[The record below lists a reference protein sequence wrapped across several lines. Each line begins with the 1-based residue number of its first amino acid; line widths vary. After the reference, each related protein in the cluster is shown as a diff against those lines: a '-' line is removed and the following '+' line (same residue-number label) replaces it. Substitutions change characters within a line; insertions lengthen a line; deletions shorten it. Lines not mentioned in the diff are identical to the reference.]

1 MPKYNWIKCHLSV
14 RFRLRVCKISKQKP
28 VARKFCLDKV
38 IFCSY
43 SDTYSV
49 HSQRLLR
56 VVLLRLLMS
65 CNHVGESVPAGPG
78 SCPALQQVEDQ
89 HCHCREGAARPQY
102 QQGQHRN
109 HYYPPQ

>member
-1 MPKYNWIKCHLSV
+1 
-14 RFRLRVCKISKQKP
+14 
-28 VARKFCLDKV
+28 
-38 IFCSY
+38 
-43 SDTYSV
+43 
-49 HSQRLLR
+49 
-56 VVLLRLLMS
+56 MS

-109 HYYPPQ
+109 QSYPPPSNKLMVEAARRVPYRI

>member
-1 MPKYNWIKCHLSV
+1 
-14 RFRLRVCKISKQKP
+14 
-28 VARKFCLDKV
+28 
-38 IFCSY
+38 
-43 SDTYSV
+43 
-49 HSQRLLR
+49 
-56 VVLLRLLMS
+56 MS